1 MSTAETIG
9 VYYPVIGYPVI
20 GVERVHNAG
29 RLLRARHRWA

>member
-9 VYYPVIGYPVI
+9 VYYPVI